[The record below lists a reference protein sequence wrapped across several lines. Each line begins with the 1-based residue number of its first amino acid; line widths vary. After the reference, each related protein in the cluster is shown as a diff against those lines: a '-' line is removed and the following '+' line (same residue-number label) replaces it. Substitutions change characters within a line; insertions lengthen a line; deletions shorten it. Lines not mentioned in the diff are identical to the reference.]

1 VDKFWIGQQG
11 WLMEAAI
18 VTNLYLGLKLF
29 NVVSVD
35 QLVHS
40 QNSSHVGPIVLQLQ
54 KWKHVDDWLGI
65 H

>member
-1 VDKFWIGQQG
+1 
-11 WLMEAAI
+11 MEAAI

-54 KWKHVDDWLGI
+54 K
-65 H
+65 